1 MFLANA
7 ISSQYLRNVKTPRFT
22 GTDNGYNIVNKMS
35 IIQQDHIQFVRQS
48 NNLVREYFHVLQLY

>member
-7 ISSQYLRNVKTPRFT
+7 ISSQYLKNVKTPRFT

-48 NNLVREYFHVLQLY
+48 NNLVREYFHV